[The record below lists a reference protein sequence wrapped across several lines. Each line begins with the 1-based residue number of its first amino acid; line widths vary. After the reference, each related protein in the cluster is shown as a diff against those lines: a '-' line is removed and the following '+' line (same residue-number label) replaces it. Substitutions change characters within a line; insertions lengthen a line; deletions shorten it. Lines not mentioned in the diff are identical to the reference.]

1 MKLLLIDP
9 SVAGISGDMFIA
21 ALLDLGAPP
30 EALEEVVKLIEME
43 TGKKVRFELRDV
55 GRKNIRCKQVVL
67 NIERDFEGLSYDD
80 IRYYMEKILEKCRIS
95 REARDFAG
103 RCVNILIEGEAHIH
117 LEHAHLH
124 ELGSVDTLFDIL
136 GSAALLDA
144 MGVFKDIKIISTPVN
159 VGSGV
164 VRTSHGE
171 LSVPVPLVAEILRA
185 KNIPFFKRHRGELA
199 TPTGIAI
206 LSCLVEEFSEELPI
220 ARILSIGRGAGRAE
234 LGSAPNVLQ
243 LYLCESSALE
253 KEQISLLETSIDD
266 VSGEVLGNAVGE
278 FFKAGALDVQI
289 IPTVAKKNRPGYVVQ
304 VISPL
309 GREEALAQLIM
320 RELGTLGVRYS
331 RVSMRFALR
340 REIRKIRVRI
350 SDYDGYVR
358 VKLGLDEEGRV
369 VTIKP
374 EYEDARRIAGKT
386 SLPLREVLSR
396 IACEAR
402 TRFKF
407 GSRLS

>member
-21 ALLDLGAPP
+21 ALLDLGAPS
-30 EALEEVVKLIEME
+30 EALEEVVKLIESE
-43 TGKKVRFELRDV
+43 TGKKVGFELRDV
-55 GRKNIRCKQVVL
+55 NRKNIRCKQVVL
-67 NIERDFEGLSYDD
+67 SIEEDFEGLSYDD
-80 IRYYMEKILEKCRIS
+80 IRYYMEKILGKCRIS
-95 REARDFAG
+95 REAKGFAG
-103 RCVNILIEGEAHIH
+103 RCLETLIEGEARIH
-117 LEHAHLH
+117 GDQHAHLH

-136 GSAALLDA
+136 GAALLLDA
-144 MGVFKDIKIISTPVN
+144 LGVFKDFKVISTPVN

-171 LSVPVPLVAEILRA
+171 LSVPLPLAAEILRA
-185 KNIPFFKRHRGELA
+185 KAVPFFKRHKGELA
-199 TPTGIAI
+199 TPTGLVI
-206 LSCLVEEFSEELPI
+206 LACLVDEFSEELPV
-220 ARILSIGRGAGRAE
+220 AKILSIGRGAGTAQ
-234 LGSAPNVLQ
+234 LSSAPNVLQ

-253 KEQISLLETSIDD
+253 KEQISLLETSVDD

-278 FFKAGALDVQI
+278 LFKAGALDVQI

-309 GREEALAQLIM
+309 GEEEALAQLMM

-340 REIRKIRVRI
+340 REVRKIRVRI
-350 SDYDGYVR
+350 SNYEGYAR
-358 VKLGLDEEGRV
+358 VKLGLDEKGKV
-369 VTIKP
+369 VTLKP
-374 EYEDARRIAGKT
+374 EYEDARRIAEKT
-386 SLPLREVLSR
+386 SLPIREVLSR

-402 TRFKF
+402 ARFF
-407 GSRLS
+407 

>member
-21 ALLDLGAPP
+21 ALLDLGAPS
-30 EALEEVVKLIEME
+30 EALEEVVKLIEGE

-55 GRKNIRCKQVVL
+55 NRKNIRCKQVVL
-67 NIERDFEGLSYDD
+67 NIEEDFEGLSYDD
-80 IRYYMEKILEKCRIS
+80 IRYYMEKILEKCQIS
-95 REARDFAG
+95 REAKDFAR
-103 RCVNILIEGEAHIH
+103 RCLETLIEGEARIH
-117 LEHAHLH
+117 CDQHAHLH

-136 GSAALLDA
+136 GAASLLDA
-144 MGVFKDIKIISTPVN
+144 LGVFKDFNVISTPVN

-171 LSVPVPLVAEILRA
+171 LSVPLPLAAEILRA
-185 KNIPFFKRHRGELA
+185 KAVPFFKRHKGELT
-199 TPTGIAI
+199 TPTGLAI
-206 LSCLVEEFSEELPI
+206 LACLVEEFSEELPV
-220 ARILSIGRGAGRAE
+220 AKILSIGRGAGTAQ
-234 LGSAPNVLQ
+234 LSSAPNVLQ
-243 LYLCESSALE
+243 LYLCEAPLLE
-253 KEQISLLETSIDD
+253 KEQISLLETSVDD

-278 FFKAGALDVQI
+278 LFKAGALDVQI

-309 GREEALAQLIM
+309 GEEEVLAQLMM

-340 REIRKIRVRI
+340 REVRKIRVRI
-350 SDYDGYVR
+350 SNYEGYAR
-358 VKLGLDEEGRV
+358 VKLGLDEKGKV
-369 VTIKP
+369 VTLKP
-374 EYEDARRIAGKT
+374 EYEDARRIAEKT
-386 SLPLREVLSR
+386 SLPIREVLSR

-402 TRFKF
+402 AKF
-407 GSRLS
+407 F